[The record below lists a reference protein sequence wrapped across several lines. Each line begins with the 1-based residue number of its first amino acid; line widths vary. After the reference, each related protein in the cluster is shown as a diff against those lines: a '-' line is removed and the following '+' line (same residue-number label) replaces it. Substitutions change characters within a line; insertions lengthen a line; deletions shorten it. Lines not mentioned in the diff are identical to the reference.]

1 MFLPWRILVTRESR
15 LRRGDRPGSKAFPR
29 ALPVNQPMIAEICP
43 CGPGYICTSKL
54 VNMAFDSWTL
64 EFHSGIP
71 AYKQI
76 IHHIQAAIA
85 AGALAEGDQL
95 PTIRALHQI
104 LDVNPNTVA
113 RAYRELQTLG
123 VIISQQGS
131 GCFVAP
137 MPKNIPLK
145 ARARQAKVREIAAR
159 LAAEARSHQ
168 IPVTLIVETLQHDLG
183 LS

>member
-1 MFLPWRILVTRESR
+1 M
-15 LRRGDRPGSKAFPR
+15 D
-29 ALPVNQPMIAEICP
+29 
-43 CGPGYICTSKL
+43 
-54 VNMAFDSWTL
+54 FDSWTL

-76 IHHIQAAIA
+76 IHRVQAAVA

-95 PTIRALHQI
+95 PTIRALHQK

-113 RAYRELQTLG
+113 RAYRELQTMG
-123 VIISQQGS
+123 VITTQQGS

-137 MPKNIPLK
+137 TLKNVPLK
-145 ARARQAKVREIAAR
+145 ASVREAKIGEIAAR

-168 IPVTLIVETLQHDLG
+168 IPLNLILERLKNDPRYSQ
-183 LS
+183 